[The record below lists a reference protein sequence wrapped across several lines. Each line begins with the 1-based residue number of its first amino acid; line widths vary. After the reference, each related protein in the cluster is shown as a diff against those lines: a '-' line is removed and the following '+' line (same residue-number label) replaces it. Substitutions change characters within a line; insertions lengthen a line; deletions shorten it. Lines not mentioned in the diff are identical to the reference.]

1 MDLSQALVIIV
12 SQGHNSKKEVLRMS
26 KLSPLIH
33 YSL

>member
-1 MDLSQALVIIV
+1 MDLSQALAIIV
-12 SQGHNSKKEVLRMS
+12 SQGHHSKKEVLRMS